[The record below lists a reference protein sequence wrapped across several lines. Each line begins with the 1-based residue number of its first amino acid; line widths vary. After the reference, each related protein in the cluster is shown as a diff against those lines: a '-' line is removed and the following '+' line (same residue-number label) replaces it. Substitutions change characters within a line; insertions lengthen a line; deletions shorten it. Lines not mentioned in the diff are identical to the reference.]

1 MWIYNSI
8 QKKITF
14 LESRKYCPD
23 HHYHL
28 KRHLLI
34 LQFSSIQSVKM
45 FVQDFVPGNSK
56 DIKTFSFS
64 LNQEHFM
71 EPITSL
77 VNSIDPAKI
86 FKVMRTLNISNHRN
100 IDSSSFS
107 PQKSNFCTIFSS
119 TIYSTTYS
127 LSIYWSNK
135 GEHPIVIDS
144 GASKSI
150 TPELSDFVG
159 NILPMD
165 TPIQGISA
173 TTKIRGMFTV
183 KWDIW
188 DSLGTP
194 ATIQNCAYYI
204 PQADIHLFSLK
215 EYFSEN
221 QAGSF
226 LMNAKGTTV
235 TLPVQISLQFGY
247 HKNNNLPMASSKN
260 SWWKNT
266 SKTSHQL
273 RKIY

>member
-1 MWIYNSI
+1 MWIYNSV

-14 LESRKYCPD
+14 LESRKYCPV

-28 KRHLLI
+28 KSHLLI
-34 LQFSSIQSVKM
+34 RQFSSIQSVKK
-45 FVQDFVPGNSK
+45 FVQDFVPGNCK
-56 DIKTFSFS
+56 EIKTLSFS

-71 EPITSL
+71 EPIASL
-77 VNSIDPAKI
+77 VNSIDPARN
-86 FKVMRTLNISNHRN
+86 FKVMRTLNISNHRS

-119 TIYSTTYS
+119 TFYSTTYS

-135 GEHPIVIDS
+135 GETPIVIDS

-165 TPIQGISA
+165 TPIQGLSA

-188 DSLGTP
+188 DSLCTP
-194 ATIQNCAYYI
+194 ATI
-204 PQADIHLFSLK
+204 
-215 EYFSEN
+215 
-221 QAGSF
+221 
-226 LMNAKGTTV
+226 
-235 TLPVQISLQFGY
+235 
-247 HKNNNLPMASSKN
+247 
-260 SWWKNT
+260 
-266 SKTSHQL
+266 
-273 RKIY
+273 